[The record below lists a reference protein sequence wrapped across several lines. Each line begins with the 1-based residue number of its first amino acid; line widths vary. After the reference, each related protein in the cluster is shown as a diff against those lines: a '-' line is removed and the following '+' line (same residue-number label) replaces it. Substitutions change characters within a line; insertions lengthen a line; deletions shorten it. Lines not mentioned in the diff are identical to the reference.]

1 MLSMPQ
7 MTEQNRDRVRSAIVV
22 AAFHALLGYALLTG
36 LGFDVPAQVGEQLKL
51 FDAVEEPPPPPAEPP
66 PPKTTKANRPKPKDP
81 EGAASPAN
89 LKNTP
94 SEIVVP
100 PPEIRL
106 EVPPPVIAAP
116 VAGQGAAPAAGA
128 AEMPGP
134 GTGSGGIGTG
144 LGSGN
149 QGTGTGGG
157 GDGGGR
163 GTPARWLRGS
173 ITDRDYPDAAYER
186 RIGGT
191 VFLRFVV
198 APTGRVSECTVTRS
212 SGSRELDATT
222 CRLILRRFRY
232 RPARDAEGNPISSVV
247 RGEHDWEVGPEP
259 PPIDVE
265 PDIPDPDA

>member
-1 MLSMPQ
+1 MMLQ
-7 MTEQNRDRVRSAIVV
+7 VKQENRDRIKSAIGV
-22 AAFHALLGYALLTG
+22 AAFHALLGYALITG
-36 LGFDVPAQVGEQLKL
+36 LGFDVVTQVSNELKL

-66 PPKTTKANRPKPKDP
+66 PPKKTSSAAPKPKDP

-94 SEIVVP
+94 SEIVAP

-128 AEMPGP
+128 ATVPGP

-157 GDGGGR
+157 GGGGGR

-173 ITDRDYPDAAYER
+173 ITDRDYPDA
-186 RIGGT
+186 
-191 VFLRFVV
+191 
-198 APTGRVSECTVTRS
+198 
-212 SGSRELDATT
+212 
-222 CRLILRRFRY
+222 
-232 RPARDAEGNPISSVV
+232 
-247 RGEHDWEVGPEP
+247 
-259 PPIDVE
+259 
-265 PDIPDPDA
+265 